1 MNLGFKSRIYIGVGV
16 LVAASLI
23 VLGTLNI
30 VAMRDNMVDGLVA
43 KTSDKLSFHVAELEQ
58 MMTFKTQAIKNGAKS
73 FNLQLND
80 DDNQRLVELLATSAA
95 ISNVIMTYQDGRSY
109 MSLNNTK
116 YDFRTRDWYQSAK
129 NASDVTVTG
138 VYQDQVTQQ
147 KVVSV
152 TMPVKQQ
159 GQVIGVLLGDIKL
172 DDVISTVSNMRFAG
186 GAATLTDNNA
196 VFFASDD
203 PNDIGKTPSQISAN
217 FADMERAFFSQQSG
231 HLSFSY
237 LGIQFDGYFERVN
250 LTPDMYWTLMVF
262 VDQES
267 ALVDVYAAMYESLVT
282 GGILLL
288 ISCGAIFVILQY
300 AYRPLLKLKTAVL
313 DLSHGTGDLTQRLK
327 IEGDDDLAQ
336 ISQGFNR
343 FVENLQEM
351 MLHISQASQNI
362 SVSAKQLGTTARE
375 NEAQLVTHSS
385 ETEQVV
391 TAITEMSESA
401 RTVAEN
407 VNQSNRIT
415 EDASKEAES
424 SLAIVNNAVSTVSAL
439 VTEVEDM
446 SNRILRMNQD
456 ANKISNVLNVIG
468 EISEQTNLLAL
479 NAAIEAARAGEQ
491 GRGFAVV
498 ADEVR
503 ALAGRTQNST
513 MEISDMLNQLLGGT
527 ESVVKAM
534 DSTKRQCQETADKT
548 AEVSESLTVMSTSV
562 QEIDD
567 VSTQIA
573 AATEEQSTV
582 AEELS
587 RNMLSIRDIV
597 ESLVTSG
604 QQTVQATELLND
616 TNDDLKRQVANFK
629 LR

>member
-1 MNLGFKSRIYIGVGV
+1 MKLGFKSRIYFGVGA

-30 VAMRDNMVDGLVA
+30 LAMRDNMVEGLVE
-43 KTSDKLSFHVAELEQ
+43 KTSDKLSFHVSELEQ
-58 MMTFKTQAIKNGAKS
+58 MMQFKTRSIKNGAKS
-73 FNLQLND
+73 FNRQLSSE
-80 DDNQRLVELLATSAA
+80 DNQRLVELLAQSSSL
-95 ISNVIMTYQDGRSY
+95 SNVIMTYEDGRAF
-109 MSLNNTK
+109 MSLEGEK
-116 YDFRTRDWYQSAK
+116 YDFRQRDWYQNAK
-129 NASDVTVTG
+129 NARDAMITG

-152 TMPVKQQ
+152 TTPVIQD
-159 GQVIGVLLGDIKL
+159 GQFIGVLLGDVQL
-172 DDVISTVSNMRFAG
+172 GDVVSAVSNMRFAG
-186 GAATLTDNNA
+186 GAATLTDNKA

-203 PNDIGKTPSQISAN
+203 PNDIGKTPSQISPN
-217 FADMERAFFSQQSG
+217 FTDMERAFFSQQSG
-231 HLSFSY
+231 NLSFPY

-250 LTPDMYWTLMVF
+250 LSPDMYWTLMVF
-262 VDQES
+262 VDKES
-267 ALVDVYAAMYESLVT
+267 ALTTVYDAMYKSLMT
-282 GGILLL
+282 GTLLL
-288 ISCGAIFVILQY
+288 LVSFGAIFIILQY
-300 AYRPLLKLKTAVL
+300 AYRPLLKLKRAVL
-313 DLSHGTGDLTQRLK
+313 DLSNGTGDLTQRLK
-327 IEGDDDLAQ
+327 IEGEDDLAQ

-351 MLHISQASQNI
+351 MLQISQASQNI
-362 SVSAKQLGTTARE
+362 SVSAKQLGATARE
-375 NEAQLVTHSS
+375 NKGMLVTHSS

-415 EDASKEAES
+415 EEASKEAES
-424 SLAIVNNAVSTVSAL
+424 SLLIVNNAVSTVSAL

-446 SNRILRMNQD
+446 SNSILRMNQD

-513 MEISDMLNQLLGGT
+513 MEISEMLSQLLGGT

-548 AEVSESLTVMSTSV
+548 GEVSESLTVMSTSV
-562 QEIDD
+562 KEIDD

-597 ESLVTSG
+597 ESLVNSG

-629 LR
+629 LS

>member
-231 HLSFSY
+231 HLSFPY

-288 ISCGAIFVILQY
+288 ISGGAIFVILQY

-375 NEAQLVTHSS
+375 NEAKLVTHSS

>member
-1 MNLGFKSRIYIGVGV
+1 MNLGFKSRIFFGVGV

-30 VAMRDNMVDGLVA
+30 LAMKDNMVGSLVE
-43 KTSDKLSFHVAELEQ
+43 KTSDKLSFHVTELEQ
-58 MMTFKTQAIKNGAKS
+58 MMAFKSLAIKNGAKS
-73 FNLQLND
+73 FNRQLTGE
-80 DDNQRLVELLATSAA
+80 DNQRLVELLAQSSSF
-95 ISNVIMTYQDGRSY
+95 SNVIMTYQDGRAF
-109 MSLNNTK
+109 MSLGGDK
-116 YDFRTRDWYQSAK
+116 PDFRQRDWYK
-129 NASDVTVTG
+129 NAKSARDVMITG
-138 VYQDQVTQQ
+138 VYQDQVTQE

-152 TMPVKQQ
+152 TMPVTQD
-159 GQVIGVLLGDIKL
+159 GQAIGVLLGDIPL
-172 DDVISTVSNMRFAG
+172 GEVISAVSNMRFAG
-186 GAATLTDNNA
+186 GAATLTDNKA

-217 FADMERAFFSQQSG
+217 FAEMERQFFSQQSG
-231 HLSFSY
+231 NLSFPY

-267 ALVDVYAAMYESLVT
+267 ALTVVYAAMYDSLVT
-282 GGILLL
+282 GGLLL
-288 ISCGAIFVILQY
+288 LVSFGAIFVILQY
-300 AYRPLLKLKTAVL
+300 AYRPLLKLKSAVL

-327 IEGDDDLAQ
+327 IEGNDDLAH

-362 SVSAKQLGTTARE
+362 SVSANQLGTTARE
-375 NEAQLVTHSS
+375 NEARLVTHSS

-391 TAITEMSESA
+391 TAITQMSESA

-415 EDASKEAES
+415 DEASKEAES
-424 SLAIVNNAVSTVSAL
+424 SLSIVNNAVSTVTAL
-439 VTEVEDM
+439 VIEVEDM
-446 SNRILRMNQD
+446 SNSILRMNQD
-456 ANKISNVLNVIG
+456 ANKISSVLNVIG
-468 EISEQTNLLAL
+468 DISEQTNLLAL

-527 ESVVKAM
+527 ENVVKAM
-534 DSTKRQCQETADKT
+534 DSTKMQCQETADKT
-548 AEVSESLTVMSTSV
+548 AEVSESLTVMSASV
-562 QEIDD
+562 NEIDD

-597 ESLVTSG
+597 ESLVSSG
-604 QQTVQATELLND
+604 QHTVQATQLLND

-629 LR
+629 LS

>member
-1 MNLGFKSRIYIGVGV
+1 MKLGFKSRIYFGVGA

-30 VAMRDNMVDGLVA
+30 LAMRDNMVEGLVE
-43 KTSDKLSFHVAELEQ
+43 KTSDKLSFHVSELEQ
-58 MMTFKTQAIKNGAKS
+58 MMQFKTRSIKNGAKS
-73 FNLQLND
+73 FNRQLSSE
-80 DDNQRLVELLATSAA
+80 DNQRLVELLAQSSSL
-95 ISNVIMTYQDGRSY
+95 SNVIMTYEDGRAF
-109 MSLNNTK
+109 MSLEGEK
-116 YDFRTRDWYQSAK
+116 YDFRQRDWYQNAK
-129 NASDVTVTG
+129 NARDVMITG

-152 TMPVKQQ
+152 TTPVIQD
-159 GQVIGVLLGDIKL
+159 GQFIGVLLGDVQL
-172 DDVISTVSNMRFAG
+172 GDVVSAVSNMRFAG
-186 GAATLTDNNA
+186 GAATLTDNKA

-203 PNDIGKTPSQISAN
+203 PNDIGKTPSQISPN
-217 FADMERAFFSQQSG
+217 FTDMERAFFSQQSG
-231 HLSFSY
+231 NLSFPY

-250 LTPDMYWTLMVF
+250 LSPDMYWTLMVF
-262 VDQES
+262 VDKES
-267 ALVDVYAAMYESLVT
+267 ALTTVYDAMYKSLMT
-282 GGILLL
+282 GTLLL
-288 ISCGAIFVILQY
+288 LVSFGAIFIILQY
-300 AYRPLLKLKTAVL
+300 AYRPLLKLKRAVL
-313 DLSHGTGDLTQRLK
+313 DLSNGTGDLTQRLK
-327 IEGDDDLAQ
+327 IEGEDDLAQ

-351 MLHISQASQNI
+351 MLQISQASQNI
-362 SVSAKQLGTTARE
+362 SVSAKQLGATARE
-375 NEAQLVTHSS
+375 NKGMLVTHSS

-415 EDASKEAES
+415 EEASKEAES
-424 SLAIVNNAVSTVSAL
+424 SLLIVNNAVSTVSAL

-446 SNRILRMNQD
+446 SNSILRMNQD

-513 MEISDMLNQLLGGT
+513 MEISEMLSQLLGGT

-548 AEVSESLTVMSTSV
+548 GEVSESLTVMSTSV
-562 QEIDD
+562 KEIDD

-597 ESLVTSG
+597 ESLVNSG

-629 LR
+629 LS

>member
-231 HLSFSY
+231 HLSFPY

-375 NEAQLVTHSS
+375 NEAKLVTHSS

>member
-1 MNLGFKSRIYIGVGV
+1 MKLGFKSRIYFGVGA

-30 VAMRDNMVDGLVA
+30 LAMRDNMVEGLVE
-43 KTSDKLSFHVAELEQ
+43 KTSDKLSFHVSELEQ
-58 MMTFKTQAIKNGAKS
+58 MMQFKTRSIKNGAKS
-73 FNLQLND
+73 FNRQLSSE
-80 DDNQRLVELLATSAA
+80 DNQRLVELLAQSSSL
-95 ISNVIMTYQDGRSY
+95 SNVIMTYEDGRAF
-109 MSLNNTK
+109 MSLEGEK
-116 YDFRTRDWYQSAK
+116 YDFRQRDWYQNAK
-129 NASDVTVTG
+129 NARDVMITG

-152 TMPVKQQ
+152 TTPVIQD
-159 GQVIGVLLGDIKL
+159 GQFIGVLLGDVQL
-172 DDVISTVSNMRFAG
+172 GDVVSAVSNMRFAG
-186 GAATLTDNNA
+186 GAATLTDNKA

-203 PNDIGKTPSQISAN
+203 PNDIGKTPSQISPN
-217 FADMERAFFSQQSG
+217 FTDMERAFFSQQSG
-231 HLSFSY
+231 NLSFPY

-250 LTPDMYWTLMVF
+250 LSPDMYWTLMVF
-262 VDQES
+262 VDKES
-267 ALVDVYAAMYESLVT
+267 ALTTVYDAMYKSLMT
-282 GGILLL
+282 GALLL
-288 ISCGAIFVILQY
+288 LVSFGAIFIILQY
-300 AYRPLLKLKTAVL
+300 AYRPLIKLKRAVL
-313 DLSHGTGDLTQRLK
+313 DLSNGTGDLTQRLK
-327 IEGDDDLAQ
+327 IEGEDDLAQ

-351 MLHISQASQNI
+351 MLQISQASQNI
-362 SVSAKQLGTTARE
+362 SVSAKQLGATARE
-375 NEAQLVTHSS
+375 NKGMLVTHSS

-415 EDASKEAES
+415 EEASKEAES
-424 SLAIVNNAVSTVSAL
+424 SLLIVNNAVSTVSAL

-446 SNRILRMNQD
+446 SNSILRMNQD

-513 MEISDMLNQLLGGT
+513 MEISEMLSQLLGGT

-548 AEVSESLTVMSTSV
+548 GEVSESLTVMSTSV
-562 QEIDD
+562 KEIDD

-597 ESLVTSG
+597 ESLVNSG

-629 LR
+629 LS